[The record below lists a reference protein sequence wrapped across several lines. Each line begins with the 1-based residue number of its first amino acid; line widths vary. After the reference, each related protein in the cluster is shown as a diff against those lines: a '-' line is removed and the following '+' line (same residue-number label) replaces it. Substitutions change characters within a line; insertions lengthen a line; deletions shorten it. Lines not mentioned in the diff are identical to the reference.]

1 MFEGKETSDAHWLP
15 LHWLEIHS
23 ALVSFERMT
32 GLINLKSVVK
42 GKSWCVGMGT
52 WWGTSTVH
60 QVTRFLGEDDVHW
73 TDRVGKC
80 R

>member
-1 MFEGKETSDAHWLP
+1 
-15 LHWLEIHS
+15 
-23 ALVSFERMT
+23 MT

-60 QVTRFLGEDDVHW
+60 QVTRFLGEDDAHW
-73 TDRVGKC
+73 TDTVGSANDNSICGDGGIMTRAIDLSPKADKRDC
-80 R
+80 NL

>member
-1 MFEGKETSDAHWLP
+1 
-15 LHWLEIHS
+15 
-23 ALVSFERMT
+23 MT

-42 GKSWCVGMGT
+42 EKSWCVGMGT
-52 WWGTSTVH
+52 WWGTLTVH